1 MFCKELIVKHNYYR
15 VKFHLIQYQQ
25 WTYLQERLS
34 PVLYWFYF
42 ISWLIFSIYL
52 IWRKDLKYMSN
63 FCLLSGS
70 ILGVLIPIFNG
81 IISDA
86 WFWNSFAQGDVQI
99 AFVDV
104 FWLVL
109 SMLSF
114 FAYAKSKPSNLIN
127 N

>member
-1 MFCKELIVKHNYYR
+1 
-15 VKFHLIQYQQ
+15 
-25 WTYLQERLS
+25 
-34 PVLYWFYF
+34 
-42 ISWLIFSIYL
+42 
-52 IWRKDLKYMSN
+52 MSN

-127 N
+127 S